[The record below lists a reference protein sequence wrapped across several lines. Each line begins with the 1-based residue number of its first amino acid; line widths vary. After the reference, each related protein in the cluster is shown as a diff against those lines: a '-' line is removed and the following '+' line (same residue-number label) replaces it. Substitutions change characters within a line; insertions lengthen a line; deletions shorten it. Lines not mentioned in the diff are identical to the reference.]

1 MRKIK
6 EEKGSIT
13 LYVIVSMIFFL
24 IVVVAIYVSSTNKK
38 IIQEKQIKDIQK
50 SYQVEDINSIYD
62 EAQYLETRY
71 LEVQTLEELQNALDN
86 ENTKYI
92 KLTSDII
99 TTNGYLIVSQTNTID
114 LNGFT
119 YSSRE
124 ISDINKAIIVTGENT
139 TLTIEDSSQEKSGK
153 IITTDI
159 GTNNRIISVE
169 ENAKLKLE
177 SGTISNDNT
186 DKQTSEGIYL
196 SNGCKFIMNG
206 GKITVITNE
215 ENNTAINL
223 DGENSEL
230 TLNNGDIIGNIIQN
244 SIAKIIR
251 GNIQGDI
258 FAKQP
263 DKMSI
268 ENATITGKLK
278 ILNNDSIQ
286 NLDSR
291 AVIESGIETINQ

>member
-38 IIQEKQIKDIQK
+38 IIQEKQIEDIQK
-50 SYQVEDINSIYD
+50 SYQTEDINAIYD
-62 EAQYLETRY
+62 EAHYSDTKY
-71 LEVQTLEELQNALDN
+71 LEVQTLEELQKALDD
-86 ENTKYI
+86 EDAKYI
-92 KLTSDII
+92 KLTANII

-124 ISDINKAIIVTGENT
+124 ISDVNKAIIVTGENT
-139 TLTIEDSSQEKSGK
+139 ILTIEDSSQEKSGK

-206 GKITVITNE
+206 GKITLMTNE

-278 ILNNDSIQ
+278 ILNNDTIQ
-286 NLDSR
+286 NLDSS

>member
-38 IIQEKQIKDIQK
+38 IIQEKQIEDIQK
-50 SYQVEDINSIYD
+50 GYQTEDINAIYD
-62 EAQYLETRY
+62 EAHYSDTKY
-71 LEVQTLEELQNALDN
+71 LEVQTLEELQKALDD
-86 ENTKYI
+86 EDAKYI
-92 KLTSDII
+92 KLTANII

-124 ISDINKAIIVTGENT
+124 ISDVNKAIIVTGENT
-139 TLTIEDSSQEKSGK
+139 ILTIEDSSQEKSGK

-206 GKITVITNE
+206 GKITLMTNE

-278 ILNNDSIQ
+278 ILNNDTIQ
-286 NLDSR
+286 NLDSS

>member
-38 IIQEKQIKDIQK
+38 IIQEKQIEDIQK
-50 SYQVEDINSIYD
+50 SYQTEDINAIYD
-62 EAQYLETRY
+62 EAHYSDTKY
-71 LEVQTLEELQNALDN
+71 LEVQTLEELQKALDD
-86 ENTKYI
+86 EDAKYI
-92 KLTSDII
+92 KLTANII

-124 ISDINKAIIVTGENT
+124 ISDVNKAIIVTGENT
-139 TLTIEDSSQEKSGK
+139 ILTIEDSSQEKSGK

-206 GKITVITNE
+206 GKITLMTNE

-230 TLNNGDIIGNIIQN
+230 TFNNGDIIGNIIQN

-278 ILNNDSIQ
+278 ILNNDTIQ
-286 NLDSR
+286 NLDSS